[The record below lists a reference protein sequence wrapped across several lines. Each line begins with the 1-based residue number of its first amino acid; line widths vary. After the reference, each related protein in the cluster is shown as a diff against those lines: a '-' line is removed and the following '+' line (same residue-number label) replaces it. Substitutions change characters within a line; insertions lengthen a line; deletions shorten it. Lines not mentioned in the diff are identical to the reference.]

1 MENIKEKFKKF
12 NSNLTDEEL
21 KAIEVAEIES
31 LVKKPTDKSLI
42 ERVNKKIINE
52 EGKFLLNS

>member
-21 KAIEVAEIES
+21 KAIEEAERES